1 MKKSN
6 VKKKQLKIL
15 QKVEDSQRKET
26 YYKRSNSK
34 D

>member
-1 MKKSN
+1 MLK
-6 VKKKQLKIL
+6 KKKQPKIL
-15 QKVEDSQRKET
+15 QKGEDSQRKQT

>member
-6 VKKKQLKIL
+6 VKKKQLKVL